1 MARRTESLCCRMI
14 GVGFGAESTAGRGL
28 AARAT
33 AGTPMEGA
41 SVSSTGL
48 SGLWAVRGS
57 FLKRPG
63 YEAFRGVLAKLRIEL
78 PPARPVVVR
87 TKVFQESFPAM
98 TFGECVRRS
107 ERYVIRLNAN
117 MDQDTAIET
126 LCYELGSPVGD
137 ERMAAKE
144 VPIHLQHLHNRVGGP
159 ASVCLGVQLGLLRR
173 VHMFQGSAR
182 ASLALHASSA
192 VTGGRWP
199 AVGAATQVP
208 LPCSPS

>member
-1 MARRTESLCCRMI
+1 MDRRTESLCCRMI

-87 TKVFQESFPAM
+87 TKSFSDQ
-98 TFGECVRRS
+98 TLGECVRRP
-107 ERYVIRLNAN
+107 ERFVIRLNAK

-182 ASLALHASSA
+182 ASSALHASSA

>member
-14 GVGFGAESTAGRGL
+14 GVGIEAESTAGHGL

-33 AGTPMEGA
+33 AGASIEGA

-63 YEAFRGVLAKLRIEL
+63 YEAFRSVLARLRLEL

-87 TKVFQESFPAM
+87 TKVFQEIYPAM

-107 ERYVIRLNAN
+107 ERYVIRLNAKMEQN
-117 MDQDTAIET
+117 MAIET

-173 VHMFQGSAR
+173 VHMF
-182 ASLALHASSA
+182 
-192 VTGGRWP
+192 
-199 AVGAATQVP
+199 
-208 LPCSPS
+208 